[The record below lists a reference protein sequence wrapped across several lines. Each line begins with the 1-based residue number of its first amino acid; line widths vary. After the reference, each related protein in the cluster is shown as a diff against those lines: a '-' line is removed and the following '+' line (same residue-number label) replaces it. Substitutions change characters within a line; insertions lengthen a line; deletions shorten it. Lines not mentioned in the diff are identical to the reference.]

1 MQKKLKSDS
10 PERRTERGKTMKQ
23 FKDKFI
29 IGIDHGYGNIKT
41 ANHIFKTGVAVS
53 DMEPVFGTNVLYYS
67 GKYYL
72 IGEGHKEYSAEKI
85 TDEQY
90 FILTLAA
97 LAMEMNSYGLSEATV
112 HIAAGLPLKWV
123 SQQKKAFSDYLLRV
137 PDVRFTFNSKKYHV
151 RIIGVTVFPQGFAAV
166 HDKTSTMSGMTV
178 LCDIGN
184 GTMNVLF
191 LKDGKPDPLK
201 AYTEKYGTQQCVIAA
216 KTAIQDK
223 YHVNIDESIIEDV
236 LRTGSADIDENWLN
250 LIKATAKEY
259 VKKLFDIL
267 RRYDYVP
274 ALMRL
279 YVVGGGGCLVR
290 NFGEYDENRVFID
303 NDIRATA
310 KGYESWAARLLEKAE
325 AK

>member
-1 MQKKLKSDS
+1 
-10 PERRTERGKTMKQ
+10 MKQ

-41 ANHIFKTGVAVS
+41 ANHTFKAGIAAFDS
-53 DMEPVFGTNVLYYS
+53 EPVFQTNMLTYF

-72 IGEGHKEYSAEKI
+72 VGEGHKEFSADKI
-85 TDEQY
+85 TDGEY
-90 FILTLAA
+90 FILTLAGI
-97 LAMEMNSYGLSEATV
+97 AMELNSYGLTEANV

-123 SQQKKAFSDYLLRV
+123 SQQKKAFSDYLLWV
-137 PDVRFTFNSKKYHV
+137 PDVRFTFNRKNYHV
-151 RIIGVTVFPQGFAAV
+151 RITGVNIFPQGFAAIQ
-166 HDKTSTMSGMTV
+166 DRLSAMKGMTV
-178 LCDIGN
+178 LCDVGN

-201 AYTEKYGTQQCVIAA
+201 AYTEKFGTQQCVIAA

-236 LRTGSADIDENWLN
+236 LRTGTADIAEDWLA
-250 LIKATAKEY
+250 LIRTTAEDY

-267 RRYDYVP
+267 RRYDYEP
-274 ALMRL
+274 SLMRL
-279 YVVGGGGCLVR
+279 YVVGGGGCLIR
-290 NFGEYDENRVFID
+290 NFAEYDENRVTI
-303 NDIRATA
+303 NSDIRATA
-310 KGYESWAARLLEKAE
+310 KGYESWAFRLLEKAD

>member
-1 MQKKLKSDS
+1 
-10 PERRTERGKTMKQ
+10 MKQ

-41 ANHIFKTGVAVS
+41 VNHTFKAGVAAFDS
-53 DMEPVFGTNVLYYS
+53 EPVFQTNMLTYG

-72 IGEGHKEYSAEKI
+72 VGEGHKEFSADKI
-85 TDEQY
+85 TDEEY
-90 FILTLAA
+90 FILTIAGI
-97 LAMEMNSYGLSEATV
+97 AMELNSYGLTEANV

-123 SQQKKAFSDYLLRV
+123 SQQKKAFSDYLLRM
-137 PDVRFTFNSKKYHV
+137 PDVRFTFNKQNYHI
-151 RIIGVTVFPQGFAAV
+151 RISGINIFPQGFAAIQ
-166 HDKTSTMSGMTV
+166 DMTATMKGMTV

-191 LKDGKPDPLK
+191 LKDGRPDPLK
-201 AYTEKYGTQQCVIAA
+201 AYTEKFGTQQCVIAA

-236 LRTGSADIDENWLN
+236 LRTGTADIAEDWLA
-250 LIKATAKEY
+250 LIRTTAEDY

-267 RRYDYVP
+267 RRYDYEP
-274 ALMRL
+274 SLMRL
-279 YVVGGGGCLVR
+279 YVVGGGGCMIR
-290 NFGEYDENRVFID
+290 NFAEYDENRVFI
-303 NDIRATA
+303 NSDIRATA
-310 KGYESWAARLLEKAE
+310 KGYESWAYRLLEKAD

>member
-1 MQKKLKSDS
+1 
-10 PERRTERGKTMKQ
+10 MKQ
-23 FKDKFI
+23 FKDRFI

-53 DMEPVFGTNVLYYS
+53 DTEPVFGTNILRYN

-72 IGEGHKEYSAEKI
+72 IGEGHKEFSADKI
-85 TDEQY
+85 TDGEY
-90 FILTLAA
+90 FILTLAGI
-97 LAMEMNSYGLSEATV
+97 AMELNSYGLTEANV
-112 HIAAGLPLKWV
+112 YLAAGLPLKWV
-123 SQQKKAFSDYLLRV
+123 SQQKKAFSDYLLRM
-137 PDVRFTFNSKKYHV
+137 PDVRFSFNRKNYHV
-151 RIIGVTVFPQGFAAV
+151 HITGVNIFPQGFAAIQ
-166 HDKTSTMSGMTV
+166 DRLSAIKGMTV

-201 AYTEKYGTQQCVIAA
+201 AYTEKFGTQQCVIAA

-236 LRTGSADIDENWLN
+236 LRTGTADIAEDWLN
-250 LIKATAKEY
+250 VIRETAERY

-267 RRYDYVP
+267 RRYDYEP
-274 ALMRL
+274 SLMRL
-279 YVVGGGGCLVR
+279 YVVGGGGCLIR
-290 NFGEYDENRVFID
+290 NFAKYDENRVFI
-303 NDIRATA
+303 NSDIRATV
-310 KGYESWAARLLEKAE
+310 KGYEAWAYRLLEKAD

>member
-1 MQKKLKSDS
+1 
-10 PERRTERGKTMKQ
+10 MKD
-23 FKDKFI
+23 FKNKVI

-41 ANHIFKTGVAVS
+41 ANHIFRTGVAMS
-53 DMEPVFGTNVLYYS
+53 DTEPVFGTNVLFYNNR
-67 GKYYL
+67 YYL
-72 IGEGHKEYSAEKI
+72 IGEGHKEFSADKI
-85 TDEQY
+85 TDEEY
-90 FILTLAA
+90 FILTLAGI
-97 LAMEMNSYGLSEATV
+97 AMELNSYGLTEANV

-137 PDVRFTFNSKKYHV
+137 PDVRFTFNKQNYHI
-151 RIIGVTVFPQGFAAV
+151 RILGVNVFPQGFAAIQ
-166 HDKTSTMSGMTV
+166 DRLSALKGMTV

-201 AYTEKYGTQQCVIAA
+201 AYTEKFGTQQCVIAA

-236 LRTGSADIDENWLN
+236 LRTGTADIANDWLALIRTTAEN
-250 LIKATAKEY
+250 Y

-267 RRYDYVP
+267 RRYDYEP
-274 ALMRL
+274 SLMRL
-279 YVVGGGGCLVR
+279 YVVGGGGCMIR
-290 NFGEYDENRVFID
+290 NFAGYDESRVFI
-303 NDIRATA
+303 NSDIRATA
-310 KGYESWAARLLEKAE
+310 KGYESWAYRLPEKAD

>member
-1 MQKKLKSDS
+1 M
-10 PERRTERGKTMKQ
+10 RQ
-23 FKDKFI
+23 FKDKII

-41 ANHIFKTGVAVS
+41 ANHVFKAGVAAFDS
-53 DMEPVFGTNVLYYS
+53 EPVFQTNMLTYG

-72 IGEGHKEYSAEKI
+72 VGEGHKEFNADKI
-85 TDEQY
+85 TDGEY
-90 FILTLAA
+90 YILTLAGI
-97 LAMEMNSYGLSEATV
+97 AMELNSYGLTEADV

-123 SQQKKAFSDYLLRV
+123 SQQKKAFSDYLLRM
-137 PDVRFTFNSKKYHV
+137 PDVRFTFNKQNYHI
-151 RIIGVTVFPQGFAAV
+151 RISGVNVFPQGFAAIQ
-166 HDKTSTMSGMTV
+166 DRLSALKGMTV

-201 AYTEKYGTQQCVIAA
+201 AYTEKFGTQQCVIAA

-236 LRTGSADIDENWLN
+236 LRTGTADIAEDWLA
-250 LIKATAKEY
+250 LIRATAEDY

-267 RRYDYVP
+267 RRYDYEP
-274 ALMRL
+274 SLMRL
-279 YVVGGGGCLVR
+279 YVVGGGGCMIR
-290 NFGEYDENRVFID
+290 NFAKYDENRIFI
-303 NDIRATA
+303 NSDIRATA
-310 KGYESWAARLLEKAE
+310 KGYESWAYRLLEKAD

>member
-1 MQKKLKSDS
+1 
-10 PERRTERGKTMKQ
+10 MKQ
-23 FKDKFI
+23 FKDRFI

-53 DMEPVFGTNVLYYS
+53 DTEPVFGTNILRYN

-72 IGEGHKEYSAEKI
+72 IGEGHKEFSADKI
-85 TDEQY
+85 TDEEY
-90 FILTLAA
+90 FILTLAGI
-97 LAMEMNSYGLSEATV
+97 AMELNSYGLTEANV

-123 SQQKKAFSDYLLRV
+123 SQQKKAFSDYLLRAS
-137 PDVRFTFNSKKYHV
+137 DVRFAFNRRNYHV
-151 RIIGVTVFPQGFAAV
+151 RITGVNIFPQGFAAIQ
-166 HDKTSTMSGMTV
+166 DTAAAMKGMTV

-191 LKDGKPDPLK
+191 MKEGKPDPLK
-201 AYTEKYGTQQCVIAA
+201 LYTEKLGTQQCVIAA
-216 KTAIQDK
+216 KTAIQDR

-267 RRYDYVP
+267 RRYDYEP

-279 YVVGGGGCLVR
+279 YVVGGGGCLIR
-290 NFGEYDENRVFID
+290 NFAEYDENRVTI
-303 NDIRATA
+303 NSDIRATA
-310 KGYESWAARLLEKAE
+310 KGYESWAFRLLEKVD

>member
-1 MQKKLKSDS
+1 
-10 PERRTERGKTMKQ
+10 MKD
-23 FKDKFI
+23 FKNKVI

-41 ANHIFKTGVAVS
+41 ANHTFKAGVAAFDS
-53 DMEPVFGTNVLYYS
+53 EPVFQTNMLTYS

-72 IGEGHKEYSAEKI
+72 IGEGHKEFSADKI
-85 TDEQY
+85 TDGEY
-90 FILTLAA
+90 FILTLAGI
-97 LAMEMNSYGLSEATV
+97 AMELNSYGLTEANV

-137 PDVRFTFNSKKYHV
+137 PDVRFTFNKQNYHI
-151 RIIGVTVFPQGFAAV
+151 RISGINIFPQGFAAIQ
-166 HDKTSTMSGMTV
+166 DTAAAMKGMTV

-191 LKDGKPDPLK
+191 MKEGKPDPLK
-201 AYTEKYGTQQCVIAA
+201 LYTEKLGTQQCVIAA

-236 LRTGSADIDENWLN
+236 LRTGTADIAEDWLA
-250 LIKATAKEY
+250 LIRATAEDY

-267 RRYDYVP
+267 RRYDYEP
-274 ALMRL
+274 SLMRL
-279 YVVGGGGCLVR
+279 YVVGGGGCLIR
-290 NFGEYDENRVFID
+290 NFAEYDENRVTI
-303 NDIRATA
+303 NSDIRATA
-310 KGYESWAARLLEKAE
+310 KGYEAWAYRLLEKAD